1 MRWQG
6 MYLKK
11 WYRIYIKKDEERRNP
26 REVAVYKIKWLWG
39 KNTDD
44 KRIYSLYFQKLKNA
58 KAYIE
63 GNYKDIF

>member
-1 MRWQG
+1 MRWQW

-26 REVAVYKIKWLWG
+26 REVAVYKIKWLWI
-39 KNTDD
+39 KNTEE

-63 GNYKDIF
+63 ENYKDIF